1 MNTACLVLLDG
12 AHDSL
17 DAVSAAVRQAGAQ
30 IDVSLAN
37 SPQVLE
43 SILERHAPVGVVTRA
58 RVWGQDVFEF
68 LEPYGPQVAG
78 IVALPSP
85 DGAQVADALL
95 NHHAIDIADPA
106 QPMRFASAV
115 RRLTSAIHGA
125 QAEAKNAGLERL
137 VDVVQEL
144 SRART
149 LDGVM
154 AVVRRAARKLTGA
167 QGACFVLREGDIC
180 YYADEDAISPLWKGQ
195 RFPADTCISGI
206 SMMSGEPVVIEDIF
220 NDDRVPLPAYAPT
233 FVRSLVMVPIRPGS
247 PVGAIGTYWAWPRL
261 PAHGEVELLQTLANA
276 TSLAIENAMTQ
287 QNLERLVAE
296 RTRELQATNEEL
308 DAFSA
313 SVSHDLRNRLN
324 AAYGFCT
331 LLELRAT
338 PVLDETSRG
347 QLSIVKDAITQMT
360 HTTGDLLTMARSGRQ
375 SLVRED
381 VDLSELAAR
390 VVQDLR
396 HSGHHAD
403 ATVNIEPG
411 MRAWGDRGL
420 LHIALDNLVSNALK
434 YSSKASTPV
443 VEIGVGMAGTADTDE
458 PSTVFFVRDNGVGF
472 DDAAASRLFH
482 PFVRLHDA
490 LDYPGTGLGLTIVR
504 RVLERHGG
512 SVRAVSSP
520 GRGTTFF
527 FTLPGKPQA
536 N

>member
-1 MNTACLVLLDG
+1 MRSSRPGARGRIRPAHRPRCAAGSGAGTRDPRVPGAWARQGTGKAGRERPVSCQAMCHAARMSRWQRPGRATGLPCGACSPAPHDPQPAVPLGERLPRQPLPQVVAGRDAALSASPGWPAPAADAHMNTACLVLLDG

-247 PVGAIGTYWAWPRL
+247 SVGAIGTYWAWPRL

-375 SLVRED
+375 SQV
-381 VDLSELAAR
+381 
-390 VVQDLR
+390 
-396 HSGHHAD
+396 
-403 ATVNIEPG
+403 
-411 MRAWGDRGL
+411 
-420 LHIALDNLVSNALK
+420 
-434 YSSKASTPV
+434 
-443 VEIGVGMAGTADTDE
+443 
-458 PSTVFFVRDNGVGF
+458 
-472 DDAAASRLFH
+472 
-482 PFVRLHDA
+482 LHDA
-490 LDYPGTGLGLTIVR
+490 RRQLGEIDVFAHQR
-504 RVLERHGG
+504 
-512 SVRAVSSP
+512 
-520 GRGTTFF
+520 
-527 FTLPGKPQA
+527 LP
-536 N
+536 